1 MGQRYQRQ
9 LAEVERF
16 RVQRQLAAQT
26 EEPPCSPLCAAVWPP
41 SGRGGVPAPGEGF
54 QAVFE
59 QIFGGSSDSAEDK
72 NRVPAEA
79 QRSGF
84 GGKRRRSG
92 MSEFSPLSAET
103 RDMELAPTRSRIKIS
118 KPGRE
123 LRFF

>member
-1 MGQRYQRQ
+1 
-9 LAEVERF
+9 
-16 RVQRQLAAQT
+16 
-26 EEPPCSPLCAAVWPP
+26 VWPP

-59 QIFGGSSDSAEDK
+59 QIFGGSSASAEDK